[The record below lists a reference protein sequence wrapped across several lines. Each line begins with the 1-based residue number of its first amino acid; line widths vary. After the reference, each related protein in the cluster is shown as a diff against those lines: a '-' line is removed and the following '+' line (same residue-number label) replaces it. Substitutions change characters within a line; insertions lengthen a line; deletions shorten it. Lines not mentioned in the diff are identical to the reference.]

1 MKNSKLVF
9 IGGGNMATSLIG
21 GLCNAGINPQQ
32 ITVIYPQAEQ
42 RARLSAEY
50 RINTEASATAAV
62 LADADIVTL
71 AIKPQVLQAVCRE
84 LASALAE
91 VEKQPLI
98 LSVAAGIRANSI
110 KRWLGGN
117 LAIVR
122 AMPNTP
128 ALIQSGATAL
138 VADADTNDEQRNLAE
153 EVMRTAGLCVWVD
166 NEATMDAVTAI
177 SGSGPAYYFLFMEA
191 MELAGQ
197 KLGLDAKTSRLLTLQ
212 TALGAARMALE
223 SQEDPA
229 ELRRKVTSPGGTTE
243 QAILS
248 FEANQLRALMEQ
260 ATEAAY
266 RRSAELANQLG
277 TDAITDNHSNEDSQ

>member
-1 MKNSKLVF
+1 MNNKKLVF

-21 GLCNAGINPQQ
+21 GLCNAGIDPQQ
-32 ITVIYPQAEQ
+32 ITVIDPQAEQ

-50 RINTEASATAAV
+50 RIHTEAAATADI
-62 LADADIVTL
+62 LAGADMITL
-71 AIKPQVLQAVCRE
+71 AIKPQVLQAVCRG
-84 LASALAE
+84 LAQALSGLE
-91 VEKQPLI
+91 ERPLI

-117 LAIVR
+117 LAVVR

-138 VADADTNDEQRNLAE
+138 IADADTSVEQKDLAE
-153 EVMRTAGLCVWVD
+153 EVMRTAGLCVWVKD
-166 NEATMDAVTAI
+166 ESTMDAVTAI

-191 MELAGQ
+191 MEQAGE

-223 SQEDPA
+223 SNESPE
-229 ELRRKVTSPGGTTE
+229 ELRHKVTSPGGTTE

-248 FEANQLRALMEQ
+248 FEANQLRSLVDE
-260 ATEAAY
+260 ATAAAC

-277 TDAITDNHSNEDSQ
+277 TDAISDNHEGNS

>member
-1 MKNSKLVF
+1 MNNSKLVF
-9 IGGGNMATSLIG
+9 IGGGNMATSLVG
-21 GLCNAGINPQQ
+21 GLCNAGIDPQQ
-32 ITVIYPQAEQ
+32 ITVIDPQAEQ

-50 RINTEASATAAV
+50 RIRTEATATAEV
-62 LADADIVTL
+62 LAEADIVTL
-71 AIKPQVLQAVCRE
+71 AIKPQVMQAVCRG
-84 LASALAE
+84 LTQNLSALDSR
-91 VEKQPLI
+91 PLI

-117 LAIVR
+117 IAVVR

-138 VADADTNDEQRNLAE
+138 VADADTSAAQKDLAE
-153 EVMRTAGLCVWVD
+153 EVMRTAGLCVWVND
-166 NEATMDAVTAI
+166 EVTMDAVTAI

-191 MELAGQ
+191 MEQAGE

-223 SQEDPA
+223 SNEDPA

-248 FEANQLRALMEQ
+248 FESNQLRQLMEQ
-260 ATEAAY
+260 ATEAAC

-277 TDAITDNHSNEDSQ
+277 TDAITDNHEDKS